1 MADVSQFLN
10 KVSTD
15 ADFRSSLQN
24 AAPEAR
30 RGILAAHGF
39 EGITKE
45 DVESYAASS
54 SAELSDSELEA
65 VAGGAT
71 STWVLVVIAILVA

>member
-30 RGILAAHGF
+30 REILAANGF
-39 EGITKE
+39 DGITKA
-45 DVESYAASS
+45 DVDSYAAT

-71 STWVLVVIAILVA
+71 STWVLVIIALAVA